1 MAKINLDINLNN
13 GETLQ
18 LGNKDILSV
27 ESLSQS
33 NGQPKGIFYGVTPNS
48 GRAEINDNNGD
59 FAKMIRNGT
68 IKNSNMPISVFANG
82 KKVQEHLTTDSDYDN
97 NGRVFSMQFENELSK
112 WDSFQYGGLELNT
125 DNVGNPIPDN
135 AYNMLVSVLTNEYVG
150 YTPSE
155 VDDML
160 TTQIVYGANNTI
172 GSVKEYLQSI
182 TINAPYLASCSLR
195 ETIEK
200 FCLLAQLNV
209 YEDNNGKIKFVS
221 ARPKRVGHEPIL
233 VIPPKKQFSA
243 LTKDIILKNKFDG
256 VEFSA
261 KQVNN
266 IIEYDTV
273 VFTNKYTQFSLQDGL
288 SNNDTKGVVITGG
301 SQTIPTSD
309 TTNIFTGI
317 DNVKYIT
324 LNIEFD
330 KKQDNET
337 ILRVINGLNNNNEP
351 NINISITYDVAYGN
365 ISSATFS
372 EDSSHNWHTSNIV
385 YSNPIGNKPQK
396 TIQVNQ
402 NNVSFTRTRNVKG
415 SALPRTL
422 TSTTTHINAG
432 NIQNA
437 IVNENNG
444 VFTLSLTILA
454 SRRYTTFWQT
464 QYSSLTT
471 ETLFYGNYSDVD
483 DWNGW
488 EHHTA
493 KQVEITLNGN
503 KRIISFEDFSLS
515 SDPSAETV
523 VSLQGNELTQ
533 TPNVT
538 NGIENTIVNNI
549 KSDYAN
555 GISTATVTVSCSD
568 YKDTNGNVIKRWENG
583 EIINVGDIVR
593 LDKDNNGNS
602 AFCYE
607 NGSQMLW
614 KVTGRTFRNEGI
626 PFCDLELQEIL

>member
-1 MAKINLDINLNN
+1 MAKINLDINLDN

-48 GRAEINDNNGD
+48 GSAKINDNNGN
-59 FAKMIRNGT
+59 FAKMIQNGT

-82 KKVQEHLTTDSDYDN
+82 NKVQEHLTTDSDYDN

-112 WDSFQYGGLELNT
+112 WDSFQYGGFELNT
-125 DNVGNPIPDN
+125 DNGGNPIPDN

-155 VDDML
+155 VDNML

-172 GSVKEYLQSI
+172 STVKEYLQSI
-182 TINAPYLASCSLR
+182 TINAPYLASGSLR

-221 ARPKRVGHEPIL
+221 ARPKRVGNEPIL
-233 VIPPKKQFSA
+233 VIPPKKQFSV

-261 KQVNN
+261 KQLAISNSNDVYNLVG
-266 IIEYDTV
+266 IIINSSQLVIE
-273 VFTNKYTQFSLQDGL
+273 TN
-288 SNNDTKGVVITGG
+288 SNNTYYLSTASGEERK
-301 SQTIPTSD
+301 
-309 TTNIFTGI
+309 TTNNPLSYTYQAASWI
-317 DNVKYIT
+317 
-324 LNIEFD
+324 D
-330 KKQDNET
+330 KKQFVGSQGFYYVGNIIIPKRQNLGLEK
-337 ILRVINGLNNNNEP
+337 VIQINNAIDSLERS
-351 NINISITYDVAYGN
+351 INYNKITYTA
-365 ISSATFS
+365 
-372 EDSSHNWHTSNIV
+372 
-385 YSNPIGNKPQK
+385 
-396 TIQVNQ
+396 
-402 NNVSFTRTRNVKG
+402 
-415 SALPRTL
+415 
-422 TSTTTHINAG
+422 TSTKKSGIPQFN
-432 NIQNA
+432 
-437 IVNENNG
+437 
-444 VFTLSLTILA
+444 
-454 SRRYTTFWQT
+454 
-464 QYSSLTT
+464 
-471 ETLFYGNYSDVD
+471 
-483 DWNGW
+483 
-488 EHHTA
+488 
-493 KQVEITLNGN
+493 EITLTETDTETSNGEIENVFNVNKYLENDGNTRVYFNAKIELNNSNGYINYTEDNQFYYVSYKVLIGRRDYFMQQNILHDPEDIGNWNGTCTYFKPTMLDLGFSGN
-503 KRIISFEDFSLS
+503 KQIISFEDLQKP
-515 SDPSAETV
+515 SDKSAETV
-523 VSLQGNELTQ
+523 VSLHGNELTQ
-533 TPNVT
+533 TPNDV
-538 NGIENTIVNNI
+538 NGIENTIINNI
-549 KSDYAN
+549 KNDYAN
-555 GISTATVTVSCSD
+555 GISTATVTVSCSN

-607 NGSQMLW
+607 NGSQILW